1 MITKNDIEKF
11 IAAKF
16 ADTGWVEVPSA
27 WYAANITAGS
37 SPLKYR
43 KIGNTVHFYGGLKTT
58 VQRSAK
64 TAYNAI
70 TLPAA
75 LNPAQT
81 RHIPQVN
88 ANYDSCVAAVESGV
102 LKWYNVPILGANGG
116 MFFHLSYLT
125 D

>member
-1 MITKNDIEKF
+1 MIDRKDIDKLVAER
-11 IAAKF
+11 F

-27 WYAANITAGS
+27 WYATSITVGS

-58 VQRSAK
+58 VQRNAK
-64 TAYNAI
+64 TVYEVI
-70 TLPAA
+70 TLPAS
-75 LNPAQT
+75 LNPVDA
-81 RHIPQVN
+81 RRMPQ
-88 ANYDSCVAAVESGV
+88 ANGNFDSCVALVESGV
-102 LKWYNVPILGANGG
+102 LKWCNLVLLGVNGS